1 MELPTGAVWFNLL
14 NGEKEFITNA
24 DFNSED
30 EFANFIY
37 NYLNDND
44 SYRDG
49 VLSIEYTKDNETIY
63 KEDFFKM
70 D

>member
-1 MELPTGAVWFNLL
+1 MELPTGTVWFNLL

-49 VLSIEYTKDNETIY
+49 VSSIEYTKDNETIY
-63 KEDFFKM
+63 KEDFFKV

>member
-1 MELPTGAVWFNLL
+1 MELPTGAVWINLL

-63 KEDFFKM
+63 KEDFFKV